1 MKLISTP
8 PTRPREPT
16 SSHLRETSASAP
28 TPAEAVG
35 TRGRPRGEQSPEN
48 VSTRREAAAVCPR
61 RRERTGRRA
70 ERGSPTGHDIGR
82 PSAVS
87 TGAVPPRNAARGRGL
102 AATING
108 STPAAEPPKYR
119 APSND
124 RVIRRSTREIM
135 VEAPTNWGALAIGGA
150 SRLCVLRG
158 RERGPAGRRS
168 TRSKGRAIV
177 HP

>member
-48 VSTRREAAAVCPR
+48 VSTRREASAVCPR

-70 ERGSPTGHDIGR
+70 ERGSPTGHDIGQ

-87 TGAVPPRNAARGRGL
+87 TGAVPPRDAARGRGTGGDL
-102 AATING
+102 KRVA
-108 STPAAEPPKYR
+108 PAAEPPKYC
-119 APSND
+119 APSNY
-124 RVIRRSTREIM
+124 RAIRRSTREIM
-135 VEAPTNWGALAIGGA
+135 VEAPKFGMAACDWRPSSRFENLERAVGG
-150 SRLCVLRG
+150 
-158 RERGPAGRRS
+158 EPP
-168 TRSKGRAIV
+168 TRSIKGEQYS
-177 HP
+177 PT

>member
-1 MKLISTP
+1 
-8 PTRPREPT
+8 
-16 SSHLRETSASAP
+16 
-28 TPAEAVG
+28 
-35 TRGRPRGEQSPEN
+35 
-48 VSTRREAAAVCPR
+48 VSTRRKAAAVCPR

-102 AATING
+102 AATITG

-124 RVIRRSTREIM
+124 RAIRRSTREIM

-168 TRSKGRAIV
+168 TRSPRASNSPSLTEDAPANQFQSPCAGYSAGPIHFQRFRSAASGALLEGRCGER
-177 HP
+177 H